1 MGLVGAGYSDY
12 DADFV
17 FAMVQTLNRDEH
29 LTNNSPLFINKTGGK
44 LKYTVAERYLIDI
57 RERLGYTYAYN
68 SKVNKIHFH
77 GFRDAFATILAPHM
91 DYFRLENLMG
101 HEHVMGH
108 GNYVVQNPVE
118 DLKLYQ
124 RLMCLLMFNE

>member
-1 MGLVGAGYSDY
+1 M
-12 DADFV
+12 FV
-17 FAMVQTLNRDEH
+17 
-29 LTNNSPLFINKTGGK
+29 SKTGK
-44 LKYTVAERYLIDI
+44 TLRYTTAERMLIEI
-57 RERLGYTYAYN
+57 REELGYDYAYN

-77 GFRDAFATILAPHM
+77 GFRDSFATIIAPPHM

-101 HEHVMGH
+101 HEHVLGH

-124 RLMCLLMFNE
+124 KIMYLLMFDE